1 MDDKENR
8 MSDSNAPSVADSAAA
23 DISEAIDGVDA
34 EESSEVEGDENSD
47 ESVVAVAVPEVPKSN
62 KKKLKLKVDG
72 QELEEEFDLDN
83 EEELKKHF
91 QQSKAFNKRSQELSQ
106 YQKQVNDFMSQ
117 LKADPSSVLEQLGF
131 NVDDFAE
138 KRIEK
143 MIEHAKKSPV
153 QIEYEK
159 LQEELKSMK
168 DKFKKEETQRQEAV
182 LERMKNQYAA
192 EIESDINKAL
202 DASETILPK
211 KNPWVLRKVAEYMG
225 LAMKNGYPQVTAKD
239 VIPIVEGDYKAD
251 LESLFGEMPEAVMEK
266 VIGKKNLD
274 RLRKQRLKSGKA
286 QTATARQ
293 VAQPTGQQAPKED
306 ENKPKKTY
314 KSIFGYGD

>member
-1 MDDKENR
+1 
-8 MSDSNAPSVADSAAA
+8 MSDSSAPSVAESAGA
-23 DISEAIDGVDA
+23 DISEAIDGADESQEVD
-34 EESSEVEGDENSD
+34 SD
-47 ESVVAVAVPEVPKSN
+47 ESEESAAEPIVAEVAKSN

-143 MIEHAKKSPV
+143 MIEQAKKSPE
-153 QIEYEK
+153 QIEKEK

-168 DKFKKEETQRQEAV
+168 DKFKKEETQRQEAE

-202 DASETILPK
+202 DSSETILPK

-274 RLRKQRLKSGKA
+274 RLRKQRLKAGKA

-293 VAQPTGQQAPKED
+293 LAQPTGQQAPKEE